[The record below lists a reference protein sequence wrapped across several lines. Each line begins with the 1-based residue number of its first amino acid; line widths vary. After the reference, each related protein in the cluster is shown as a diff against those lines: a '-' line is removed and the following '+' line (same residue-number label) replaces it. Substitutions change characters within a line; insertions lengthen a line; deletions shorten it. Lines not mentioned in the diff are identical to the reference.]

1 MEALSRGL
9 IQAENDNLIH
19 GFKANKF
26 CPSVSHLFFADD
38 YLIFIK
44 AKTRDARNLASLID
58 QFMYTNRDLG
68 YGMASAQVWLL
79 LKKLCVGDWRW
90 EICAYLER
98 QLDSKYA

>member
-58 QFMYTNRDLG
+58 QFSKFSGQAVNFEK
-68 YGMASAQVWLL
+68 SAIAFSSKVPTSV
-79 LKKLCVGDWRW
+79 KN
-90 EICAYLER
+90 EISNILRIKRMSLNENT
-98 QLDSKYA
+98 